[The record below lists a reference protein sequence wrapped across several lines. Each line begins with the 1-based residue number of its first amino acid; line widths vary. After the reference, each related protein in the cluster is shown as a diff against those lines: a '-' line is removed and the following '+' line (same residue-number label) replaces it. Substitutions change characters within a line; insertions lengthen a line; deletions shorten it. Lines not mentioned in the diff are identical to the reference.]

1 MGVKAEAIPA
11 DTDVHHIVL
20 EDWARMEDARGVLFV
35 SMPTLLDPSLAPEG
49 HHIVHAFTPDWV
61 DAWQGMS
68 VEEYEVGRAGL
79 NLPVCCAVL
88 RCAALR
94 WVSLCCAMLLCCG
107 NGLSHLGHME
117 VVPKAWPLLAAAV
130 SYICGQGQLGI
141 HRNGLLVAC
150 RLRRSGWRMRS
161 ASD

>member
-61 DAWQGMS
+61 AAWQGMS
-68 VEEYEVGRAGL
+68 VEEYEVG
-79 NLPVCCAVL
+79 
-88 RCAALR
+88 
-94 WVSLCCAMLLCCG
+94 
-107 NGLSHLGHME
+107 
-117 VVPKAWPLLAAAV
+117 LAA
-130 SYICGQGQLGI
+130 
-141 HRNGLLVAC
+141 
-150 RLRRSGWRMRS
+150 
-161 ASD
+161 